1 MKPHILIIDDELSI
15 CVTLMM
21 ALKNKYEVQ
30 YAMSK
35 EEGIALLK
43 SQPFELV
50 LLDLRIGSS
59 SGLDVLREIKKLSR
73 NTAVIMMTAY
83 SSVDTAVE
91 AMKCGAFTY
100 LSKPLH
106 LEEMLLSVEQALTM
120 QNLNE
125 KVEYLSN
132 ELQIRE
138 NGNGMIG
145 KSPEMQRVFG
155 LIDKVKDLN
164 VEVLI
169 TGESGTGKELVA
181 RAIHFTGSRRDG
193 PFVAVN
199 CAAIPE
205 GLIEEELFG
214 HRKGSFTGA
223 VGDKTGKFEQA
234 NHGTMF
240 LDEIGDMPLP
250 MQSKL
255 LRVLQEK
262 AYTPVGDNKVRKLDV
277 RIIAATNRNLDEM
290 VEQGEFRLDLLY
302 RIRVMEIKMPPLR
315 DRVLD
320 IPYFCRHFI
329 CVYGKKHNKTVNGM
343 TKEVE
348 KILFRYKFPGNV
360 RELSNLI
367 EYCVIV
373 CTGDTITA
381 EDLPAWIPC
390 EAEGSGMTVR
400 KETSEPD
407 FANMTLREIERE
419 VLIQRLQKNHGNRTQ
434 TARELGISVR
444 GLRNK
449 INEYGL

>member
-1 MKPHILIIDDELSI
+1 
-15 CVTLMM
+15 
-21 ALKNKYEVQ
+21 
-30 YAMSK
+30 
-35 EEGIALLK
+35 
-43 SQPFELV
+43 
-50 LLDLRIGSS
+50 
-59 SGLDVLREIKKLSR
+59 
-73 NTAVIMMTAY
+73 
-83 SSVDTAVE
+83 
-91 AMKCGAFTY
+91 
-100 LSKPLH
+100 
-106 LEEMLLSVEQALTM
+106 M

-125 KVEYLSN
+125 KVEYLSH

-390 EAEGSGMTVR
+390 EAEGSGMTGR